1 MTAIPDTSDVITLAK
16 SLGAGRRLVGGQW
29 LFSDDQLVAFH
40 DAIIRIAME
49 RAAKLADQEA
59 EHLRQFVPG
68 YGSEKYEIQAEALDD
83 FAFEIRKAKEAGR
96 NSDHA

>member
-68 YGSEKYEIQAEALDD
+68 YGSEKCEIQAEALDD